1 MQIVIVDSDDNI
13 KDISERLIYRN
24 THLHPLQTFCSL
36 KIRVHYSFYFVENMA
51 DTAASY
57 TEWLWVRGARC
68 VAC

>member
-36 KIRVHYSFYFVENMA
+36 KIRVHYSFYIVENMA
-51 DTAASY
+51 ASNPH
-57 TEWLWVRGARC
+57 
-68 VAC
+68 